1 MRGQG
6 LGRGVY
12 GQVGKEGCIDL
23 AVEEGCIDRAGKSCM
38 DM

>member
-1 MRGQG
+1 MDRVWGEG
-6 LGRGVY
+6 GI